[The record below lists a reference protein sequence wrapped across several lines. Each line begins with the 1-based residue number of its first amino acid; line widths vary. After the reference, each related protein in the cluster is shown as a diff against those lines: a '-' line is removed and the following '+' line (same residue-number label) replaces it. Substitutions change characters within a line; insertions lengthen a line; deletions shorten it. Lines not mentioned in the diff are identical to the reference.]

1 MAQETMFG
9 TMMQNSHK
17 YTSLKLFCKVSL
29 KCTRLNTFCEYFQT
43 VNNGCY
49 GCCYVEIQLPVCEFL
64 NLNVHQ
70 GVITA
75 KSFQNTINNWSGMA
89 NLHIQKKWFF
99 GEKFKC
105 QSIRFQH
112 FEVVAEN
119 VGPSF
124 LLFF

>member
-64 NLNVHQ
+64 NLNVNQ

-75 KSFQNTINNWSGMA
+75 KSFQYTFSNWSEMV
-89 NLHIQKKWFF
+89 NLHVPKNHIKMRLCKH
-99 GEKFKC
+99 GK
-105 QSIRFQH
+105 S
-112 FEVVAEN
+112 A
-119 VGPSF
+119 
-124 LLFF
+124 LLLL